1 MRISSRGQITIPQ
14 RIRRRFGLQPFTEV
28 EFVEEGERLILQ
40 KRAPKVYP
48 IDRSIGVLT
57 GRNRSTDR
65 IIEELRGR

>member
-1 MRISSRGQITIPQ
+1 MRISSRGKITIPQ

-28 EFVEEGERLILQ
+28 EFVEDGERLILQ

-57 GRNRSTDR
+57 GRTRSTDR
-65 IIEELRGR
+65 IIKELRGR